1 MTSDQKL
8 TLLPSRYAHRYI
20 SRQWEKK
27 PTQIFLLFKYVTHVT
42 EIWRFPV
49 YSLNKKWV
57 VVVFLRRGC
66 LRHEVNKQ
74 TVWTT
79 VYVLSISMY
88 LGCIRLKNMKVYM
101 FHKIVLVFQTS
112 CICGS
117 KFIFVSDPFFHNSSS
132 GFKKLFWIVTS
143 VSDVNIR

>member
-1 MTSDQKL
+1 MPIDIYQDSERKNQHIYFYCLSRKTVRHRNMEVSSIFFKQKM
-8 TLLPSRYAHRYI
+8 SCCC
-20 SRQWEKK
+20 
-27 PTQIFLLFKYVTHVT
+27 
-42 EIWRFPV
+42 
-49 YSLNKKWV
+49 
-57 VVVFLRRGC
+57 FLRRGC
-66 LRHEVNKQ
+66 LGHEVNKQ

-88 LGCIRLKNMKVYM
+88 LGCIWLKNMKVYI